1 MMRHFFSCGRVVAAA
16 TALAFLAGCTT
27 FSKDGGFNT
36 VSTTASERLG
46 KDAVLV
52 KTDEDREAVA
62 KRTQELLSNPLGM
75 DDAVQIALLNNRG
88 LQASYGELGISE
100 ADLVQAGRLPN
111 PGFMFSRAH
120 GNNDLSISRTFTLGL
135 LNVLTMPLATR
146 IESRRFEQ
154 TKLLTADAML
164 KVAADARR
172 AYVNAVAAQQSAA
185 YAEQVKDSAEAGAEL
200 ALRMQQAGNFSKL
213 DYAREQAFYADAVA
227 QLAKTRQQSVSA
239 REKLTRT
246 MGLWGA
252 GTQYTLP
259 DRLPD
264 LPKTRP
270 ELNDL
275 EGFAMQNR
283 LDIQAAKLQTQSV
296 ASSLGLSKATR
307 FINALDV
314 GYQNNFTTS
323 DGHEQGYEISV
334 EIPIFNWGGSKVA
347 RAEAIYMQSVNR
359 VAETAINAR
368 SEVRESYSAYVTD
381 YDVAKHYR
389 DEVVPIRK
397 TISDELLLRYNGMLA
412 SVFELLADSRDQVGA
427 VNSYIDA
434 LRDYWLAETDLQQAV
449 GGRLPPL
456 AMASAPSA
464 PTTQPASPTD
474 SEGK

>member
-1 MMRHFFSCGRVVAAA
+1 
-16 TALAFLAGCTT
+16 
-27 FSKDGGFNT
+27 
-36 VSTTASERLG
+36 
-46 KDAVLV
+46 
-52 KTDEDREAVA
+52 
-62 KRTQELLSNPLGM
+62 
-75 DDAVQIALLNNRG
+75 
-88 LQASYGELGISE
+88 
-100 ADLVQAGRLPN
+100 
-111 PGFMFSRAH
+111 
-120 GNNDLSISRTFTLGL
+120 
-135 LNVLTMPLATR
+135 LNVLTLPMATR

-154 TKLLTADAML
+154 TKLLAADAML

-172 AYVNAVAAQQSAA
+172 AYVNAVAAEQAAA
-185 YAEQVKDSAEAGAEL
+185 YAAQVKDSAEAGAEL

-275 EGFAMQNR
+275 ESFAMQNR

-359 VAETAINAR
+359 VAETAVNAR

-412 SVFELLADSRDQVGA
+412 SVFELLSDSRDQVGA

-434 LRDYWLAETDLQQAV
+434 LKEYWLAETDLQQAV

-456 AMASAPSA
+456 AMTSAPSA